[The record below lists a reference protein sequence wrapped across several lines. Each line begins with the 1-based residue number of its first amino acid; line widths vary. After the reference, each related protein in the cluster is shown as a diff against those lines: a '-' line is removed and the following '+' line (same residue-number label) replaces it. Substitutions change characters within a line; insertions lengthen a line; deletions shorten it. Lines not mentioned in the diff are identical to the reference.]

1 MKLKEN
7 CIFVSVASYRDKAC
21 NDTVKSLFENAD
33 NPENVFVGI
42 CQQNNEEEDDDCKT
56 GYENNPNVKIIR
68 IPHYEAKGPTYARW
82 LCATLV
88 DGEEYFLQVDSHT
101 KFVKGWDTKCI
112 NMIKDLKAM
121 GVEKPVISHYP
132 REYKDYEKMKDKD
145 KTVVPRICRSFFN
158 NRDMISYFGPEIMDS
173 NDEYYKVP
181 FITGGMFFADS
192 KFLRDVPY
200 DPNLPYL
207 FVGEEILHSARF
219 FTCGWDVYN
228 PKENVIF
235 HKYTRKGEIKVWDDN
250 KNFKDNEALDK
261 VKYLIKIVDDDSKV
275 TPAMKINIEK
285 YGLGTERTLK
295 EFYDFAGID
304 VAEKKVTKNF
314 CRKDNVATA
323 EDIEKS
329 YEKRKPLIVE
339 KFTFPGNN
347 DSVSSNIIF
356 YGIGAILLISII
368 CIFIF
373 LKDRK

>member
-1 MKLKEN
+1 M
-7 CIFVSVASYRDKAC
+7 
-21 NDTVKSLFENAD
+21 
-33 NPENVFVGI
+33 FVGI
-42 CQQNNEEEDDDCKT
+42 CQQNNEAEDDDCKT
-56 GYENNPNVKIIR
+56 GYENDCNVKIIR

-82 LCATLV
+82 LCATLF

-112 NMIKDLKAM
+112 NMIKDLKQT

-173 NDEYYKVP
+173 KNEYYRVP
-181 FITGGMFFADS
+181 FITGGMFFAES
-192 KFLRDVPY
+192 KFLKEVPY

-219 FTCGWDVYN
+219 FTNGWDVYN
-228 PKENVIF
+228 PKENVVF

-261 VKYLIKIVDDDSKV
+261 VKYLIKIVDDDSKL

-285 YGLGTERTLK
+285 YGLGTQRTLK

-314 CRKDNVATA
+314 CRKDNIATDD
-323 EDIEKS
+323 DIEKS

-347 DSVSSNIIF
+347 DSASSNIIF
-356 YGIGAILLISII
+356 YGIGAILFISII